1 MNRNF
6 TKEETGMQNKHMKR
20 CLVSLVIREMKTI
33 ITMRYCHS
41 LMGKIKQYLKTKNK
55 TDKKKPSPDNPK
67 SWGCRELSYP
77 ADENANSVAT
87 LENSGYQ
94 FW

>member
-20 CLVSLVIREMKTI
+20 CLVSLVIRKMKTI

-55 TDKKKPSPDNPK
+55 TNRQKKTQP
-67 SWGCRELSYP
+67 
-77 ADENANSVAT
+77 
-87 LENSGYQ
+87 
-94 FW
+94 